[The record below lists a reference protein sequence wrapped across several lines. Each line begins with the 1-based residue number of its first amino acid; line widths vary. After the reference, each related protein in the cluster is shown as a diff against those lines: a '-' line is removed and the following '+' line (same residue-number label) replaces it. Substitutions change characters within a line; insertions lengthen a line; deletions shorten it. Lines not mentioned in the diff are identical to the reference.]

1 MTMTTTTVQTTVTA
15 GKFPFI
21 FKYEVKKISIPQ
33 FFLHVKLT
41 ISSLQLSNECDILFL
56 AAPVEYIPHNPI
68 DPSFCQLFSSSS
80 QLLL

>member
-1 MTMTTTTVQTTVTA
+1 MVDDMMTMTTTTVQTTVTA

-21 FKYEVKKISIPQ
+21 FKYEVIPQ
-33 FFLHVKLT
+33 FFLNVK
-41 ISSLQLSNECDILFL
+41 LSNECDILFL